1 MSIEELNY
9 ETNVETNV
17 ETTVES
23 KVNTTVNTTVNT
35 GVESKVNVNMIAAFC
50 TNRGIGNNNTI
61 PWRLKADLQRFKE
74 LTIGVGK
81 MNVVIMGRKTYESL
95 PQSVRPLSSR
105 INVVLTSQDEGLN
118 EENRTFA
125 KYSNLVY
132 VKNYH
137 NLSNWI
143 KLNSGYINDI
153 FVIGG
158 AQIYNDFLNNEEC
171 NKYFTTTT
179 LYITKI
185 NEKFECDCKFP
196 RLPSTYA
203 ITDSSDIM
211 GEYNDKTDKT
221 LEYYY
226 MTYTLNTD
234 KQHDELNYL
243 NTLRD
248 VISNA
253 KERDD
258 RTGNGTISHFGCHAR
273 YDLSKSFPLLTT
285 KRVYWKGIVE
295 ELLWFLKG
303 DTNAQNLIDK
313 NVHIWDLNTTREF
326 LDNAGLT
333 HLKERDGGPIYGF
346 NFRHFGASYVDCDTN
361 YEGQGVDQVKEVL
374 RMIKEDPHSRRI
386 IINLWNPSDLK
397 KVCLPACHTLYQFY
411 VDGDNLSCSL
421 YQRSGDLGLGVPF
434 NIASASLM
442 THIFAHLSGKKAY
455 ELVHTIGD
463 AHIYK
468 NHITAIEEQLTRPPT
483 PFPVLKITDRDQ
495 KEVED
500 YVYDDF
506 VIMGYEP
513 LPTIK
518 MDMAV

>member
-1 MSIEELNY
+1 MNRITKINNE
-9 ETNVETNV
+9 
-17 ETTVES
+17 
-23 KVNTTVNTTVNT
+23 KC
-35 GVESKVNVNMIAAFC
+35 NVNMIAAFC

-61 PWRLKADLQRFKE
+61 PWTLKADLQRFKD
-74 LTIGVGK
+74 LTIGADKVK

-105 INVVLTSQDEGLN
+105 INVVLTSRDEELN
-118 EENRTFA
+118 AENQMGA
-125 KYSNLVY
+125 KYNNLVY
-132 VKNYH
+132 VKNYN
-137 NLSNWI
+137 NLYNWI
-143 KLNSGYINDI
+143 SLNKKHINNV

-158 AQIYNDFLNNEEC
+158 AQIYNDFLYNELC
-171 NKYFTTTT
+171 NEYFTTTT
-179 LYITKI
+179 LFITKI
-185 NEKFECDCKFP
+185 NQKYECDTKFP
-196 RLPSTYA
+196 RIPPTYK
-203 ITDSSDIM
+203 IVNSSDM
-211 GEYNDKTDKT
+211 MEERHPKTDTT
-221 LEYYY
+221 LIYYY
-226 MTYTLNTD
+226 MEYQFTPDDN
-234 KQHDELNYL
+234 HDELNYL
-243 NTLRD
+243 NTLRN

-295 ELLWFLKG
+295 ELLWFLSG

-326 LDNAGLT
+326 LDSAGLT
-333 HLKERDGGPIYGF
+333 HLRERDGGPIYGF

-442 THIFAHLSGKKAY
+442 THIFAHLSGKKAH

-468 NHITAIEEQLTRPPT
+468 NHITAIEEQLTRTPT
-483 PFPVLKITDRDQ
+483 PFPVLKIKERGQ

-513 LPTIK
+513 LGVIK
-518 MDMAV
+518 MEMAV

>member
-1 MSIEELNY
+1 MSLTKY
-9 ETNVETNV
+9 
-17 ETTVES
+17 
-23 KVNTTVNTTVNT
+23 
-35 GVESKVNVNMIAAFC
+35 NVNIIGAFC

-61 PWRLKADLQRFKE
+61 PWTLKADLQRFKE
-74 LTIGVGK
+74 LTIGLNKTK
-81 MNVVIMGRKTYESL
+81 MNIVIMGRKTYDSL
-95 PQSVRPLSSR
+95 PKNIRPLSSR
-105 INVVLTSQDEGLN
+105 INIVLTSKSKELNDEN
-118 EENRTFA
+118 YSNA
-125 KYSNLVY
+125 KYNNLIY
-132 VKNYH
+132 IKNYE
-137 NLSNWI
+137 NLFNWI
-143 KLNSGYINDI
+143 SLNKDHINDI

-158 AQIYNDFLNNEEC
+158 EQIYKQFLYDEEC
-171 NKYFTTTT
+171 HKYFIATK

-185 NEKFECDCKFP
+185 EEKFECNVKFP
-196 RLPSTYA
+196 RIPHSYY
-203 ITDSSDIM
+203 ITNNSNLLT
-211 GEYNDKTDKT
+211 EYNNITETT
-221 LEYYY
+221 LKYYY
-226 MTYTLNTD
+226 LDYELDTIKL
-234 KQHDELNYL
+234 HDEFNYL
-243 NTLRD
+243 NTLRN
-248 VISNA
+248 VILNA
-253 KERDD
+253 KDRND
-258 RTGNGTISHFGCHAR
+258 RTGEGTISHFGCHAR

-295 ELLWFLKG
+295 ELLWFLRG

-326 LDNAGLT
+326 LDSAGLT
-333 HLKERDGGPIYGF
+333 HLRERDGGPIYGF
-346 NFRHFGASYVDCDTN
+346 NFRHFGANYVDCDTN

-374 RMIKEDPHSRRI
+374 RLIKEEPHSRRI

-468 NHITAIEEQLTRPPT
+468 NHIPAIEEQLTRIPT
-483 PFPVLKITDRDQ
+483 PFPILKIKDRDQ

-506 VIMGYEP
+506 IIMGYEP
-513 LPTIK
+513 LPMIK
-518 MDMAV
+518 MVMAV

>member
-1 MSIEELNY
+1 MNSVTDVKEKI
-9 ETNVETNV
+9 
-17 ETTVES
+17 
-23 KVNTTVNTTVNT
+23 
-35 GVESKVNVNMIAAFC
+35 NVNMIAAFC
-50 TNRGIGNNNTI
+50 TNRGIGNNNKI
-61 PWRLKADLQRFKE
+61 PWKLKADLQRFKE
-74 LTIGVGK
+74 LTIGTNKSK

-105 INVVLTSQDEGLN
+105 INIVLTSRDKDLN
-118 EENRTFA
+118 EENWTFA
-125 KYSNLVY
+125 KYNNLVY
-132 VKNYH
+132 IKNYT
-137 NLSNWI
+137 NLYYWVIGN
-143 KLNSGYINDI
+143 KEHINDI

-158 AQIYNDFLNNEEC
+158 AQIYNDFLYNELC
-171 NKYFTTTT
+171 NTYFTAKT
-179 LYITKI
+179 LYLTKI
-185 NEKFECDCKFP
+185 NEKYECDTKFP
-196 RLPSTYA
+196 RIPPNYTLNNC
-203 ITDSSDIM
+203 TDIDS
-211 GEYNDKTDKT
+211 EFNDKTDKT
-221 LEYYY
+221 IKFYY
-226 MTYTLNTD
+226 MEYQLINNY
-234 KQHDELNYL
+234 QHDELNYL

-253 KERDD
+253 KERHD
-258 RTGNGTISHFGCHAR
+258 RTGEGTISHFGCHAR
-273 YDLSKSFPLLTT
+273 YNLSKSFPLLTT

-303 DTNAQNLIDK
+303 DTNAQHLIDK

-326 LDNAGLT
+326 LDSAGLT

-346 NFRHFGASYVDCDTN
+346 NFRHFGANYVDCDTN

-374 RMIKEDPHSRRI
+374 RMIKEEPHSRRI
-386 IINLWNPSDLK
+386 IINLWNPSDLN

-442 THIFAHLSGKKAY
+442 THIFAHLSGKKPY

-468 NHITAIEEQLTRPPT
+468 NHIAAIEEQLTRTPT
-483 PFPVLKITDRDQ
+483 PFPILRIKDRDQ

>member
-1 MSIEELNY
+1 MSVI
-9 ETNVETNV
+9 NV
-17 ETTVES
+17 
-23 KVNTTVNTTVNT
+23 K
-35 GVESKVNVNMIAAFC
+35 MISAYC
-50 TNRGIGNNNTI
+50 NGRGIGKDGSI
-61 PWRLKADLQRFKE
+61 PWLLKDDLRRFKN
-74 LTIGVGK
+74 LTIGLNKDK

-95 PQSVRPLSSR
+95 PLNVRPLSSR
-105 INVVLTSQDEGLN
+105 INIVLTSKDEEFN
-118 EENRTFA
+118 NTNMSTA
-125 KYSNLVY
+125 KYNNLVY
-132 VKNYH
+132 IKNYK
-137 NLSNWI
+137 NLYNWV
-143 KLNSGYINDI
+143 KLNQPYINDL

-158 AQIYNDFLNNEEC
+158 SKVYHDFLYDKEC
-171 NKYFTTTT
+171 LDYFQTDRI
-179 LYITKI
+179 YITRL
-185 NEKFECDCKFP
+185 NEKYESDCKFP
-196 RLPSTYA
+196 HIPSHYS
-203 ITDSSDIM
+203 INNYSDNLI
-211 GEYNDKTDKT
+211 EKNTKLNNTIKYYY
-221 LEYYY
+221 LEYEYDS
-226 MTYTLNTD
+226 T
-234 KQHDELNYL
+234 KVHDELNYL
-243 NTLRD
+243 NTLRN

-253 KERDD
+253 KERHD
-258 RTGNGTISHFGCHAR
+258 RTGEGTISHFGCHAR
-273 YDLSKSFPLLTT
+273 YDLTKSFPLLTT

-313 NVHIWDLNTTREF
+313 NVHIWDKNTTREF
-326 LDNAGLT
+326 LDSVGLN

-346 NFRHFGASYVDCDTN
+346 NFRHFGANYIDCDTN
-361 YEGQGVDQVKEVL
+361 YEGQGVDQVKEVIRL
-374 RMIKEDPHSRRI
+374 IKEEPHSRRI

-442 THIFAHLSGKKAY
+442 THIFAKLTGKKAY

-468 NHITAIEEQLTRPPT
+468 NHIDAIEEQLTRNPV
-483 PFPVLKITDRDQ
+483 PFPILDIKNRDQ

-500 YVYDDF
+500 FEYNDF
-506 VIMGYEP
+506 RLVGYEP

>member
-1 MSIEELNY
+1 MNSVTDVKEKI
-9 ETNVETNV
+9 
-17 ETTVES
+17 
-23 KVNTTVNTTVNT
+23 
-35 GVESKVNVNMIAAFC
+35 NVNMIAAFC
-50 TNRGIGNNNTI
+50 TNRGIGNNNKI
-61 PWRLKADLQRFKE
+61 PWKLKADLQRFKE
-74 LTIGVGK
+74 LTIGTNKSK

-105 INVVLTSQDEGLN
+105 INIVLTSRDKDLN
-118 EENRTFA
+118 EENWTFA
-125 KYSNLVY
+125 KYNNLVY
-132 VKNYH
+132 IKNYT
-137 NLSNWI
+137 NLYYWVIGN
-143 KLNSGYINDI
+143 KEHINDI

-158 AQIYNDFLNNEEC
+158 AQIYNDFLYNELC
-171 NKYFTTTT
+171 NTYFTAKT
-179 LYITKI
+179 LYLTKI
-185 NEKFECDCKFP
+185 NEKYECDTKFP
-196 RLPSTYA
+196 RIPPNYTLNNC
-203 ITDSSDIM
+203 TDIDS
-211 GEYNDKTDKT
+211 EFNDKTDKT
-221 LEYYY
+221 IKFYY
-226 MTYTLNTD
+226 MEYQLINNY
-234 KQHDELNYL
+234 QHDELNYL

-253 KERDD
+253 KERHD
-258 RTGNGTISHFGCHAR
+258 RTGEGTISHFGCHAR
-273 YDLSKSFPLLTT
+273 YNLSKSFPLLTT

-303 DTNAQNLIDK
+303 DTNAQHLIDK

-326 LDNAGLT
+326 LDSAGLT

-346 NFRHFGASYVDCDTN
+346 NFRHFGANYVDCDTN

-374 RMIKEDPHSRRI
+374 RMIKEEPHSRRI
-386 IINLWNPSDLK
+386 IINLWNPSDLN

-468 NHITAIEEQLTRPPT
+468 NHIAAIEEQLTRTPT
-483 PFPVLKITDRDQ
+483 PFPILRIKDRDQ

>member
-1 MSIEELNY
+1 MNSVIDVKE
-9 ETNVETNV
+9 
-17 ETTVES
+17 
-23 KVNTTVNTTVNT
+23 KI
-35 GVESKVNVNMIAAFC
+35 NVNMIAAFC
-50 TNRGIGNNNTI
+50 TNRGIGNNNKI
-61 PWRLKADLQRFKE
+61 PWKLKADLQRFKE
-74 LTIGVGK
+74 LTIGTNKSK

-105 INVVLTSQDEGLN
+105 INIVLTSRDKDLN
-118 EENRTFA
+118 EENWTFA
-125 KYSNLVY
+125 KYNNLVY
-132 VKNYH
+132 IKNYT
-137 NLSNWI
+137 NLYYWVIGN
-143 KLNSGYINDI
+143 KEHINDI

-158 AQIYNDFLNNEEC
+158 AQIYNDFLYNELC
-171 NKYFTTTT
+171 NTYFTAKT
-179 LYITKI
+179 LYLTKI
-185 NEKFECDCKFP
+185 NEKYECDAKFP
-196 RLPSTYA
+196 RIPPNYTLNNC
-203 ITDSSDIM
+203 TDIDS
-211 GEYNDKTDKT
+211 EFNDKTDKT
-221 LEYYY
+221 IKFYY
-226 MTYTLNTD
+226 MEYQLINNY
-234 KQHDELNYL
+234 QHDELNYL

-253 KERDD
+253 KERHD
-258 RTGNGTISHFGCHAR
+258 RTGEGTISHFGCHAR
-273 YDLSKSFPLLTT
+273 YNLSKSFPLLTT

-303 DTNAQNLIDK
+303 DTNAQHLIDK

-326 LDNAGLT
+326 LDSAGLT

-346 NFRHFGASYVDCDTN
+346 NFRHFGANYVDCDTN

-374 RMIKEDPHSRRI
+374 RMIKEEPHSRRI
-386 IINLWNPSDLK
+386 IINLWNPSDLN

-468 NHITAIEEQLTRPPT
+468 NHIAAIEEQLTRTPT
-483 PFPVLKITDRDQ
+483 PFPILRIKDRDQ

>member
-1 MSIEELNY
+1 M
-9 ETNVETNV
+9 
-17 ETTVES
+17 TTEQS
-23 KVNTTVNTTVNT
+23 NQHTKY
-35 GVESKVNVNMIAAFC
+35 NVNMIAAFC

-74 LTIGVGK
+74 LTIGVNSPLSNSSK
-81 MNVVIMGRKTYESL
+81 SRMNVVIMGRKTYESL

-105 INVVLTSQDEGLN
+105 INIVLTSKYEELN
-118 EENRTFA
+118 EENKKCA
-125 KYSNLVY
+125 KYNNLVY
-132 VKNYH
+132 VKNYE
-137 NLSNWI
+137 NLYNWMQSNE
-143 KLNSGYINDI
+143 SHINDI

-158 AQIYNDFLNNEEC
+158 GQIYNDFLYNEEC
-171 NKYFTTTT
+171 CQYFTTAT

-185 NEKFECDCKFP
+185 NEKYECNAKFP
-196 RLPSTYA
+196 RIPPNYTV
-203 ITDSSDIM
+203 TNCSDIM
-211 GEYNDKTDKT
+211 SEYNDKTEKT
-221 LEYYY
+221 LKYYY
-226 MTYTLNTD
+226 MSYNLSD
-234 KQHDELNYL
+234 DYYHDELNYL
-243 NTLRD
+243 NTLKN

-253 KERDD
+253 KERHD
-258 RTGNGTISHFGCHAR
+258 RTGEGTISHFGCHAR
-273 YDLSKSFPLLTT
+273 YDLSRSFPLLTT

-303 DTNAQNLIDK
+303 DTNAQHLIDK

-326 LDNAGLT
+326 LDNAGLS

-346 NFRHFGASYVDCDTN
+346 NFRHFGANYVDCDTN

-374 RMIKEDPHSRRI
+374 RMIKEEPHSRRI

-468 NHITAIEEQLTRPPT
+468 NHITAIEEQLKRTPT
-483 PFPVLKITDRDQ
+483 PFPILKIRERDQ

-506 VIMGYEP
+506 IIMGYEP